1 MAKLSKYQV
10 LKMTEALEQ
19 MYADAAAQLLI
30 NIAEH
35 LKPDASLP
43 DWAPTVADYQEWAF
57 KKLADIGKLTQESV
71 EIIKANTGLKDAEIK
86 KAIAEALGVAVADV
100 DKICA
105 GRELIASGRIAQ
117 VLENLTMQAIK
128 DTNIVNTVMLE
139 STLNQYR
146 AAVMQ
151 IMADQQRAIEQLLSA
166 GDLEALLQRLDS
178 AQGILNTATTG
189 LTMGT
194 TTLQD
199 AVAKAVH
206 RLAETG
212 ITGFIDKG
220 GHQWT
225 PEAYVSMDLR
235 TTLHNTYIQG
245 QQARSAEFGISTFQ
259 ISSHPASRPLCA
271 PYQGWICSWDNVSG
285 VVHDLYGNAYVV
297 HPISETSYGEPAGIF
312 GINCGHEPE
321 TFIDGISVPRS
332 APLTGAELEQDN
344 EEYLLTQKQRALER
358 RVRQYR
364 TEAVALHAAGQPIP
378 PELALKVKSAQSR
391 LSEFCQANGLIERR
405 NRTQVTGYNRSVGVA
420 VGKAAK
426 KS

>member
-1 MAKLSKYQV
+1 MLLSYHNCPGN
-10 LKMTEALEQ
+10 A
-19 MYADAAAQLLI
+19 
-30 NIAEH
+30 
-35 LKPDASLP
+35 
-43 DWAPTVADYQEWAF
+43 
-57 KKLADIGKLTQESV
+57 
-71 EIIKANTGLKDAEIK
+71 TG
-86 KAIAEALGVAVADV
+86 
-100 DKICA
+100 
-105 GRELIASGRIAQ
+105 RQ
-117 VLENLTMQAIK
+117 PENL
-128 DTNIVNTVMLE
+128 
-139 STLNQYR
+139 R
-146 AAVMQ
+146 
-151 IMADQQRAIEQLLSA
+151 R
-166 GDLEALLQRLDS
+166 
-178 AQGILNTATTG
+178 TATTG

-245 QQARSAEFGISTFQ
+245 QQARSAEFGISTFR

-344 EEYLLTQKQRALER
+344 EAYLLTQKQRALER

-391 LSEFCQANGLIERR
+391 LSEFCKTNGLTERLAG
-405 NRTQVTGYNRSVGVA
+405 TQVMGYNRSVGSA
-420 VGKAAK
+420 VGKAARSYNPADVSALK
-426 KS
+426 AVSGARITDMYSPRAEAHAERYYGLVRKMRTDVAAISRNTGIDEETIQAIKDFIFMEKHDLGEEGIKHFAPDFAMAQSWRRLIEGKYEPHDMTLLQHEIMERQLMGQGLSQGEAHRVTSKDFNYQKETTEYYDNLKANRNK